1 MALWPA
7 PAARS
12 YWTWDASSGA
22 KAEVANPPEGDSWF
36 DLDSDGD
43 SLTNAQEA
51 LFGSDPYQIDTD
63 QDGLRD
69 DAEQQLSDPTAPFD
83 PWLWDSNSNGYSD
96 HDELYQRLQGY
107 VPVVHYPSLSS
118 SGRPFFSY
126 SDADGDGLKNHED
139 SDPLNMD
146 RDSDGI
152 LNWNDTAYMDDANNG
167 YTPPPPV
174 SDPGVWIGGNWYPT
188 GTLDSDNDGM
198 PDPYDPFPWG
208 SYWYSGIEYGGWWT
222 DSDGDGIPNPAD
234 GFPNG
239 SFWYNTT
246 EYAGLWVDRDG
257 DGIPDPADLWPTIAY
272 SFWYNA
278 QEYPGIWSDQDS
290 DSIPDA
296 ADPFPNGS
304 YWWNGREHSGAWV
317 DSDYDSIP
325 DAHDAHPNGSFWYNN
340 IEYSG
345 TWTDMDADGIPDPA
359 DPFPQGGS
367 YWYNAVEYAGPWS
380 DRDSDT
386 IPDPADV
393 TPDGGYW
400 FNGTE
405 YGGSWMDWDGDGVP
419 DPADLWPHDRWN
431 NEPHFNYNGTD
442 YAGVWND
449 RDSDNVPDPADAY
462 PDDPEN
468 NADTDGDGLS
478 NYHERTQHGTD
489 PTLRDTDGEGLTD
502 SEELYTYHTNP
513 LEQKTHPNQ
522 PYTDYY
528 TVDQTDTD
536 GDGVPDRIEQ
546 WYAQLGYAMGSGTTD
561 DAKADFDGDGYSNVQ
576 AYRNGWSFIAHL
588 NHYDHDQDGI
598 LDVLEDMWSVS
609 YPGILSSSNFEDA
622 VQDYDGDGLMNVEE
636 VALGLNP
643 GSAHS
648 RSTTV
653 HDWQEWAWRQ
663 SMGTKAA
670 WQALEDANQDG
681 VPEGLAA
688 FVNDDNA
695 GSSGIT
701 LPQRAAW
708 GDYDGDGMP
717 DVWEYR
723 HHLHLRDA
731 SDAQGNPDGDALTN
745 LLEFQQNRD
754 PWIQE
759 DPPPPPLALGGHVPN
774 GAVGEPYSATVAA
787 SGGTPGYSYSVSSG
801 ALPGGLSLDS
811 SSGIISGVPV
821 NEGTFNVFI
830 SVNDSTGQM
839 ASASYDVTI
848 ADFEIITQSL
858 PAATRG
864 ADYTAVIQAARGAA
878 PYTFNLITATDET
891 GLPFGYTLQSN
902 GTLTGFDNNSTGS
915 QHAGTYTFTVQAND
929 NAGRTAT
936 QTLTLVIEDAP
947 PPPPLHF
954 VTTQLPNAMAGWNYS
969 SRLIVGG
976 AQGTPTF
983 SITGQPAWLQ
993 LSADGTLS
1001 GTPPTT
1007 GIHSFSVQVRDELY
1021 DPSLAS
1027 FRTTSATFTLQQ
1039 TGYQPVILTLLS
1051 GNRQNGVPGQPLPL
1065 PLVVRVTLNGEPMA
1079 GASVMFGDIPLTTH
1093 ANGTASTHW
1102 LCPPSEGG
1110 FQVPVTSGSGSS
1122 VFQAWAIH
1130 PRGGHGSS
1138 LPRLDFNATAGPPP
1152 APNTHHLLAHD
1163 AEVSLESRFVSENGG
1178 QIEAQYSQHVYKMA
1192 DQGSGLTMLHQSG
1205 LPPYT
1210 QTRTNWSTSDGTAGR
1225 EPEAPVPPL
1234 TQLTQWVPGA
1244 TDGYHFSGKDTESGP
1259 VEGGPH
1265 ESGGAGDGLPHVDHL
1280 LQEPGTFLDAG
1291 WFGRAHGVYQR
1302 TSSEVRL
1309 RRRTPSPTA
1318 PLPEIRRTFLLV
1330 TYETDANGV
1339 ETLTQ
1344 TEVKSL
1350 TMSPSE
1356 NESHPLQLSPE
1367 APAPGKSKRLR
1378 LLPVELLSDLN
1389 NDGQITSTDSGL
1401 REAATKSGA
1410 SENAKEK
1417 GTEYL
1422 FINDKMSNGVW
1433 DADDDGVLSFSYGVG
1448 DLVGLGTGYGRMSKP
1463 PATHKDDDD
1472 AQALKISVGG
1482 LNTGVVWFDH
1492 SVIDKLEFFKTKEC
1506 KAGDKINITA
1516 SSPFNL
1522 STGSLPETIYMRL
1535 RDDWSGVDSE
1545 DTLRMFVGKTVN
1557 ETWAK
1562 ITLPLTVIRDFGAK
1576 HFFHAARDYILENNS
1591 RVCIRDHG
1599 YPFGP
1604 NPSVIFRLCVMREEA
1619 TKMTAFDAHS
1629 GGQKGIEESYLALPA
1644 APRIPAVVINGN
1656 QCFWSLGYKED
1667 SALDVTHIV
1676 GKIADKCHG
1685 RVIRGSVMAATS
1697 SDNFDKTTILAAGSQ
1712 LAGPDPIPAGK
1723 LAGPD
1728 GIKGTADDIE
1738 NDYANTPGGKYIGNN
1753 AGTWTFAAGRAGG
1766 SDALGGLSTN
1776 YASDERADKAHQMMG
1791 YAKGLETGKGCIFT
1805 ATQIK
1810 GVGYGTIVKGDASN
1824 AGVPALSPSSDA
1836 GAIKLFILDS
1846 GGGSLAL
1853 MHIDPAGTMRGA
1865 YMGRKTN
1872 FGFPYYVN
1880 NYLALDPA
1888 PARP

>member
-7 PAARS
+7 PVARS

-167 YTPPPPV
+167 YIPPPPV

-208 SYWYSGIEYGGWWT
+208 SFWYSGIEYGGWWT

-648 RSTTV
+648 RSTMV

-731 SDAQGNPDGDALTN
+731 SDAQGNPDGDSLTN

-774 GAVGEPYSATVAA
+774 GAVGEPYNATVAA

-801 ALPGGLSLDS
+801 TLPDGLGLDRGSGAISGTPSAYGSFEFTLSVIDSMGSTAWTSCGLTIVDAGTTGGGTTGGGTTGGGGTSTPTGPLPVITLASRSNTVDFRYSPPTNSQESLYGASEEVRSQLLMADEGWEEVQLEPSAPEMSQLFPDDNGNQVPPVWCLVRVVGSGGFYTYDKKKFDS
-811 SSGIISGVPV
+811 SGPETILSDEVIRTLIANEQSGPDITEHLEFQPEAPLKSGNQSSSDLSSDLGLEASRSSVSIGQSVFGKGCWREFWLKASAAVPEAV
-821 NEGTFNVFI
+821 SRTYLIRKVSPYGGPPHITAVTLTIPKNGTYSTEGTNSAASDVNGTNGTLKLHPAEYESMSLLPIDIEEVI
-830 SVNDSTGQM
+830 SDQIAGNNANKLPTAYFKDEQNNPMLMATRSGQKAKLRVKM
-839 ASASYDVTI
+839 ASASDPKIFVGARKNGTQAILGYASVTAAEVPLEIDVPANSHDIYEIVAGYDTNSNAKLDDSEVVTTFKKTPLKD
-848 ADFEIITQSL
+848 ASGGTVTDPQNLLDRVIIVDQGQFSSSKST
-858 PAATRG
+858 
-864 ADYTAVIQAARGAA
+864 VIGYNYPGSEYAGNLIEGFARGRTTIPDATMVPSITVSSTQPGLGHPVGGKWNAA
-878 PYTFNLITATDET
+878 NQDTTYRFTFAD
-891 GLPFGYTLQSN
+891 GSPASN
-902 GTLTGFDNNSTGS
+902 DTEASNALK
-915 QHAGTYTFTVQAND
+915 QIVQKVIND
-929 NAGRTAT
+929 NKTAMISAYT
-936 QTLTLVIEDAP
+936 
-947 PPPPLHF
+947 
-954 VTTQLPNAMAGWNYS
+954 
-969 SRLIVGG
+969 
-976 AQGTPTF
+976 GTPEWPVSPYYSF
-983 SITGQPAWLQ
+983 SEEKDFIKTDGEPEIFGVPLGIPELGASFGKVKITGQLRV
-993 LSADGTLS
+993 S
-1001 GTPPTT
+1001 
-1007 GIHSFSVQVRDELY
+1007 Y
-1021 DPSLAS
+1021 KK
-1027 FRTTSATFTLQQ
+1027 TSATT
-1039 TGYQPVILTLLS
+1039 I
-1051 GNRQNGVPGQPLPL
+1051 
-1065 PLVVRVTLNGEPMA
+1065 
-1079 GASVMFGDIPLTTH
+1079 
-1093 ANGTASTHW
+1093 
-1102 LCPPSEGG
+1102 
-1110 FQVPVTSGSGSS
+1110 QV
-1122 VFQAWAIH
+1122 
-1130 PRGGHGSS
+1130 
-1138 LPRLDFNATAGPPP
+1138 
-1152 APNTHHLLAHD
+1152 
-1163 AEVSLESRFVSENGG
+1163 
-1178 QIEAQYSQHVYKMA
+1178 
-1192 DQGSGLTMLHQSG
+1192 
-1205 LPPYT
+1205 
-1210 QTRTNWSTSDGTAGR
+1210 
-1225 EPEAPVPPL
+1225 
-1234 TQLTQWVPGA
+1234 
-1244 TDGYHFSGKDTESGP
+1244 
-1259 VEGGPH
+1259 
-1265 ESGGAGDGLPHVDHL
+1265 
-1280 LQEPGTFLDAG
+1280 
-1291 WFGRAHGVYQR
+1291 
-1302 TSSEVRL
+1302 
-1309 RRRTPSPTA
+1309 
-1318 PLPEIRRTFLLV
+1318 
-1330 TYETDANGV
+1330 
-1339 ETLTQ
+1339 
-1344 TEVKSL
+1344 
-1350 TMSPSE
+1350 
-1356 NESHPLQLSPE
+1356 
-1367 APAPGKSKRLR
+1367 
-1378 LLPVELLSDLN
+1378 
-1389 NDGQITSTDSGL
+1389 
-1401 REAATKSGA
+1401 
-1410 SENAKEK
+1410 
-1417 GTEYL
+1417 
-1422 FINDKMSNGVW
+1422 
-1433 DADDDGVLSFSYGVG
+1433 
-1448 DLVGLGTGYGRMSKP
+1448 
-1463 PATHKDDDD
+1463 
-1472 AQALKISVGG
+1472 
-1482 LNTGVVWFDH
+1482 
-1492 SVIDKLEFFKTKEC
+1492 
-1506 KAGDKINITA
+1506 
-1516 SSPFNL
+1516 
-1522 STGSLPETIYMRL
+1522 
-1535 RDDWSGVDSE
+1535 
-1545 DTLRMFVGKTVN
+1545 
-1557 ETWAK
+1557 
-1562 ITLPLTVIRDFGAK
+1562 
-1576 HFFHAARDYILENNS
+1576 
-1591 RVCIRDHG
+1591 
-1599 YPFGP
+1599 
-1604 NPSVIFRLCVMREEA
+1604 
-1619 TKMTAFDAHS
+1619 
-1629 GGQKGIEESYLALPA
+1629 
-1644 APRIPAVVINGN
+1644 
-1656 QCFWSLGYKED
+1656 
-1667 SALDVTHIV
+1667 
-1676 GKIADKCHG
+1676 
-1685 RVIRGSVMAATS
+1685 GSVEV
-1697 SDNFDKTTILAAGSQ
+1697 IGSY
-1712 LAGPDPIPAGK
+1712 
-1723 LAGPD
+1723 
-1728 GIKGTADDIE
+1728 DDLY
-1738 NDYANTPGGKYIGNN
+1738 D
-1753 AGTWTFAAGRAGG
+1753 FA
-1766 SDALGGLSTN
+1766 
-1776 YASDERADKAHQMMG
+1776 Y
-1791 YAKGLETGKGCIFT
+1791 
-1805 ATQIK
+1805 
-1810 GVGYGTIVKGDASN
+1810 
-1824 AGVPALSPSSDA
+1824 
-1836 GAIKLFILDS
+1836 
-1846 GGGSLAL
+1846 GGGSRARQASMVQAGHATL
-1853 MHIDPAGTMRGA
+1853 AGTTEPNSGKVFFTRVEF
-1865 YMGRKTN
+1865 N
-1872 FGFPYYVN
+1872 SGFAN
-1880 NYLALDPA
+1880 TWNGNY
-1888 PARP
+1888 